1 MATVTGLLAVNP
13 AFLMEIKEDN
23 RELRSLLASTREC
36 LAKPD
41 CAIRCKDA
49 YMLLSRLRDQLAMHF
64 SLEEAY
70 GYMTDAINIAPRL
83 SESATELKDE
93 HGTIYVELCKIVD
106 SAEEF
111 IYVAPDEDAFA
122 RVIIRRFGAF
132 DRQLER
138 HEEAEQQLILAAF
151 DDDIGVGD

>member
-1 MATVTGLLAVNP
+1 MATITGLLAVNP

-23 RELRSLLASTREC
+23 RELRSLLASTRNC
-36 LAKPD
+36 LSRPD
-41 CAIRCKDA
+41 CPAHSRDA

-70 GYMTDAINIAPRL
+70 GYMDDAVNIAPRL
-83 SESATELKDE
+83 SESELKCE
-93 HGTIYVELCKIVD
+93 HGDMYLELCKIVD

-111 IYVAPDEDAFA
+111 IYVPPDEEAFR
-122 RVIIRRFGAF
+122 RVVAERFADF
-132 DRQLER
+132 DERLAR